1 MENMKHSILIV
12 DDENCIR
19 EGMKCF
25 LSRNYTTYEASNGK
39 EAIEILRGNPD
50 IEVILSDITMPEM
63 EGIEMLEKI
72 RAENNNTIVIF
83 LTGLFSIESRVDA
96 MRKGA
101 YDYLT
106 KPVDLNKLEITIKNA
121 FLETIKPIKNKALM
135 GNS

>member
-1 MENMKHSILIV
+1 MKHSILIV
-12 DDENCIR
+12 DDESCIR

-25 LSRNYTTYEASNGK
+25 LSQNYTTHEASNGK
-39 EAIEILRGNPD
+39 EAIEILRENPD

-83 LTGLFSIESRVDA
+83 LTAIFSIESRVDA

-121 FLETIKPIKNKALM
+121 FLETIKPIENKAFI
-135 GNS
+135 GNL